1 MKGHTKYL
9 GILSAGLDSLLE
21 VLLCYFWG
29 KICYFCVVQGG
40 KGRGKQNPVS
50 VLHVTKFASVWV
62 KEMEKKKQK
71 NCKNLHFNTFPAK
84 QEAGSG
90 CRIAARVLSCQQRF
104 AGMLREQ
111 PQPLGSVFSSD
122 FRQPLS
128 PTTAEAPRLLLQ
140 ESGKLGC
147 IYRVIA

>member
-62 KEMEKKKQK
+62 KEMEKKTKK
-71 NCKNLHFNTFPAK
+71 IVKICILTPSLLSRRPAR
-84 QEAGSG
+84 G
-90 CRIAARVLSCQQRF
+90 
-104 AGMLREQ
+104 
-111 PQPLGSVFSSD
+111 
-122 FRQPLS
+122 
-128 PTTAEAPRLLLQ
+128 AELLPV
-140 ESGKLGC
+140 C
-147 IYRVIA
+147 